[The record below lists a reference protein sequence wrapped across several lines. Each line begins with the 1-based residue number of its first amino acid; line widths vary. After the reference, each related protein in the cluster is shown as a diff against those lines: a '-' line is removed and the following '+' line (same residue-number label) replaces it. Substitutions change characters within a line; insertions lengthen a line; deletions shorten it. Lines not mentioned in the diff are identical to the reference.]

1 MPTSGMFRCQ
11 LYRRISSLDKL
22 AAGAFTPSVCVLVAM
37 ISRLFPDKFG
47 LIPFP
52 TAGDRRH
59 DAYDVAVLHRR
70 SFLRHVANVF
80 VIQENI
86 HETAEP
92 PLTGK
97 KLFGGRG

>member
-1 MPTSGMFRCQ
+1 
-11 LYRRISSLDKL
+11 
-22 AAGAFTPSVCVLVAM
+22 M

-80 VIQENI
+80 VIQVDI

-92 PLTGK
+92 SIIGK
-97 KLFGGRG
+97 KMLSELGKLLGEPAERLNGPAWSG